1 MLCIP
6 NGSAVFRKPT
16 RDRSVRMVESY
27 SPGNC
32 NLQPQVVRRVH
43 WCSPHVHGWSK
54 DALHQAARLVYTLTI
69 FTAREHRPCSQVVN
83 VCLVQCTY
91 MSTACIHGPYSP
103 VLGTHYPCSRPV
115 NAAIDPTHLCTAHCR
130 QSLYFRMG
138 RPSPFKIAP
147 SHGWIST
154 PV

>member
-43 WCSPHVHGWSK
+43 WCSAHVHGWSK

-69 FTAREHRPCSQVVN
+69 FTAREHRRCSQVVN

-115 NAAIDPTHLCTAHCR
+115 NAAIDPPVCAQLTVDSPYTLEWAALPHSKLPLPMDG
-130 QSLYFRMG
+130 S
-138 RPSPFKIAP
+138 RP
-147 SHGWIST
+147 